1 MNPER
6 ILIAAEAV
14 GLGQRARWPRAT
26 QYAKERI
33 VFNRPIGQNQAIQHP
48 LAQNWM
54 ELEAAWLM
62 TMSAAWQY
70 DNGKPAV
77 RRRANAAKYLAR
89 RGRLQCL
96 PAGGDDPWR
105 LRLRQGVP
113 RRALPA
119 RGDDAADRADQ
130 PAARSCASSPSGA
143 RACPSRIDWG
153 QDGPLAQSAGHD
165 LNYIA
170 LSGALAAIGKTGEA
184 PTIPLNLIGDFGGGG
199 MLLALG
205 ILAAII
211 EAKTTGQGQVVDAA
225 MVEGAATLLGP
236 FFGLMAAGVHSL
248 ERGDN
253 LLDGGAPFY
262 DVYECKD
269 GGYISLGPVEG
280 KFQRVM
286 LERLGFDPAAF
297 PKMSDRANWDTARAM
312 IAARVKEKTRDEWC
326 AALEGSDACFAPVL
340 DMREAPKHPHFQAR
354 DSFIQVD
361 GVTQPAP
368 VPRFSRTQAE
378 APEVFAGPGI
388 GGRELLLNWGFD
400 QKRIDALQA
409 QGVIGAPKGA

>member
-1 MNPER
+1 MSKSGPLKGVR
-6 ILIAAEAV
+6 IVEFSGIGPGPMCGMLLSDMGADIAVIDRLEPS
-14 GLGQRARWPRAT
+14 GLGVPR
-26 QYAKERI
+26 
-33 VFNRPIGQNQAIQHP
+33 P
-48 LAQNWM
+48 
-54 ELEAAWLM
+54 
-62 TMSAAWQY
+62 
-70 DNGKPAV
+70 
-77 RRRANAAKYLAR
+77 AKYDVTR
-89 RGRLQCL
+89 RGRRSVALDLKHPDGIAAALDLVRGADALIEGFRPGTMERLGLGPDVCL
-96 PAGGDDPWR
+96 KANPKLVYG
-105 LRLRQGVP
+105 
-113 RRALPA
+113 
-119 RGDDAADRADQ
+119 
-130 PAARSCASSPSGA
+130 
-143 RACPSRIDWG
+143 RITGWG

-205 ILAAII
+205 VLAAII

-297 PKMSDRANWDTARAM
+297 PKMSDRANWDAARPM

-400 QKRIDALQA
+400 LARIDALQA
-409 QGVIGAPKGA
+409 KGVIGAPKGA